1 MIEHLAT
8 LGKGDLGVAR
18 AQFDKLRGD
27 AGEVGGDLAD
37 HRAELRCTG
46 LLEHLQHL
54 AHGFRFSREW
64 IEDERAP
71 QQYTSI
77 RKEF

>member
-1 MIEHLAT
+1 MVEHLAA
-8 LGKGDLGVAR
+8 LGKGDFGVAGT
-18 AQFDKLRGD
+18 QFDELRGD

-37 HRAELRCTG
+37 HGAELRRTG

-71 QQYTSI
+71 QQYMKI